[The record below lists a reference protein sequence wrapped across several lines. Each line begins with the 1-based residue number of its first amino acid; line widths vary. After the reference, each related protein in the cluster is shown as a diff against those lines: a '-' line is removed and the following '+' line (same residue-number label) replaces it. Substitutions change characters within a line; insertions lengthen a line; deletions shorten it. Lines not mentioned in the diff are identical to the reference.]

1 MRLNTAEGAIQAYN
15 EKLAESVA
23 EAFRTLLEE
32 KHLLVKKKTGVVHVG
47 RGPNDA

>member
-15 EKLAESVA
+15 EKLAQSVA

-32 KHLLVKKKTGVVHVG
+32 KHLYQSVVLDD
-47 RGPNDA
+47 DAV